1 MRRLMLRSRKS
12 RLARESKGG
21 RTSFGGRSRSH
32 DRAYIL
38 GRIALLLA
46 LVSATASLAAS
57 PLREAP
63 NPTAAPANQLSVAG
77 NACGPAALL
86 NAFRFGAPHWQRA
99 SSAVTGDNDREKIL
113 TIIRE
118 IGMRP
123 SKHLP
128 DRARW
133 SRLGVGLSDLRDMGN
148 EMTIGHSLPQ
158 LAEEV
163 FFLKPRE
170 TPEKLLRR
178 VHKRF
183 DTSLAKGFPP
193 VLSLRRHALRKQP
206 GKAAHWV
213 VIDAHFVTLTAI
225 PRRLEKHPRSFSVR
239 YIDPWGGRHC
249 EGVIRIPELP
259 LLVDGNGAACCLEAV
274 FPGTP
279 VGLKRLRSG
288 DASVLVLAA
297 AIGRW

>member
-1 MRRLMLRSRKS
+1 MRRLVLRS
-12 RLARESKGG
+12 L
-21 RTSFGGRSRSH
+21 
-32 DRAYIL
+32 IL
-38 GRIALLLA
+38 LMLCSAAIA
-46 LVSATASLAAS
+46 ATPMRMVPATDAV
-57 PLREAP
+57 
-63 NPTAAPANQLSVAG
+63 PANQLLVSG

-99 SSAVTGDNDREKIL
+99 SNAVAGDNDREKIL

-170 TPEKLLRR
+170 TPEKLLQR

-183 DTSLAKGFPP
+183 ETSLAKGFPP
-193 VLSLRRHALRKQP
+193 VISLRRHALRKQS
-206 GKAAHWV
+206 GKPAQWV
-213 VIDAHFVTLTAI
+213 VIDAHFVTLTAV
-225 PRRLEKHPRSFSVR
+225 PRRLEKHPRSFPVR
-239 YIDPWGGRHC
+239 YLDPWGGRLC
-249 EGVIRIPELP
+249 DGEIRIPELP
-259 LLVDGNGAACCLEAV
+259 LLADAKGPASCLEAV
-274 FPGTP
+274 FPDTK
-279 VGLKRLRSG
+279 VGLTRVPAG
-288 DASVLVLAA
+288 AASALVLSA

>member
-1 MRRLMLRSRKS
+1 MITLMPCGE
-12 RLARESKGG
+12 A
-21 RTSFGGRSRSH
+21 
-32 DRAYIL
+32 
-38 GRIALLLA
+38 
-46 LVSATASLAAS
+46 LAAP

-63 NPTAAPANQLSVAG
+63 NPTAAPANQLLVAG

-86 NAFRFGAPHWQRA
+86 NAFRFGAPHWQRV
-99 SSAVTGDNDREKIL
+99 SSAVTGDNDRERIL

-133 SRLGVGLSDLRDMGN
+133 SRQGVGLSDLRDMGN
-148 EMTIGHSLPQ
+148 EMILGQALPQ

-178 VHKRF
+178 VHKCF

-193 VLSLRRHALRKQP
+193 VISLRRHALRKQP
-206 GKAAHWV
+206 GKPAQWV
-213 VIDAHFVTLTAI
+213 VIDAHFVTLTAL
-225 PRRLEKHPRSFSVR
+225 PHRLEKHPRSFPVR

-249 EGVIRIPELP
+249 EGVIRIPKLP
-259 LLVDGNGAACCLEAV
+259 LLADAKSASACLEAV
-274 FPGTP
+274 FPDTK
-279 VGLKRLRSG
+279 VGLNRVRRG
-288 DASVLVLAA
+288 DTSALVPAA

>member
-1 MRRLMLRSRKS
+1 MQFLLCG
-12 RLARESKGG
+12 A
-21 RTSFGGRSRSH
+21 
-32 DRAYIL
+32 A
-38 GRIALLLA
+38 IAG
-46 LVSATASLAAS
+46 T
-57 PLREAP
+57 PMREAP
-63 NPTAAPANQLSVAG
+63 VTDAVPANQLLVSG

-86 NAFRFGAPHWQRA
+86 NAFRFGAPHWQRV
-99 SSAVTGDNDREKIL
+99 SDAVAGDDDRSRIL

-128 DRARW
+128 GRARW

-178 VHKRF
+178 VHKRL

-206 GKAAHWV
+206 GKPAQWV

-225 PRRLEKHPRSFSVR
+225 PRRLEKHPRSFAVR
-239 YIDPWGGRHC
+239 YIDPWGGRVC
-249 EGVIRIPELP
+249 EGVLRIPELP
-259 LLVDGNGAACCLEAV
+259 LLVDAKGAASCLEAV
-274 FPGTP
+274 FPDTP
-279 VGLKRLRSG
+279 VGLKRVRSG
-288 DASVLVLAA
+288 DASALILSAA
-297 AIGRW
+297 VGRW